1 MAERKLERGPFTARK
16 VETITAK
23 GMHHDGHGLY
33 LQVTETG
40 KSWVY
45 RYTLHGRSREMG
57 LGPLHTISLKEARE
71 KAAACRKLKLEGI
84 DPLEHRNREIAE
96 SRLQAASA
104 VTFKDAAE
112 RYIKAHKASWRN
124 PKHAEQWPSTLNS
137 YVYPVFGDISVQAV
151 DVGLVMKVLEPIW
164 TTKAETASRVRGRIE
179 TVLDWATAHGHRT
192 GENPAR
198 WRGHLENLLPKR
210 SKVQRVEHHAALPFR
225 DIAGFMAALRKQEG
239 IAASALEFLI
249 LTASRTSETIGV
261 TWEEIDLEHAAWTIP
276 ANRIKM
282 EKEHRVPLS
291 ASALAVLERVKKLG
305 TEGFVFPGG
314 KPKRPL
320 SNMAMA
326 KLLERMGRDDITVH
340 GFRSTFR
347 DWAAECT
354 YAPREVAEKAL
365 AHSISDKVEAAYRRG
380 DLFEKRRKLME
391 EWEGACNGVMHP
403 NSPPMN

>member
-1 MAERKLERGPFTARK
+1 
-16 VETITAK
+16 
-23 GMHHDGHGLY
+23 MHHDGHGLY

-57 LGPLHTISLKEARE
+57 LGPFHTISLKEARE

-104 VTFKDAAE
+104 VTFKDAADQF
-112 RYIKAHKASWRN
+112 IKAHKASWRN

-151 DVGLVMKVLEPIW
+151 DVGLVMKVLESIW

-179 TVLDWATAHGHRT
+179 TILDWATAHGHRT

-210 SKVQRVEHHAALPFR
+210 SKVQRVEHHAALPYR
-225 DIAGFMAALRKQEG
+225 EIAGFMAALRKQEG
-239 IAASALEFLI
+239 VAASALEFLI
-249 LTASRTSETIGV
+249 LTASRTGETIGA
-261 TWEEIDLEHAAWTIP
+261 TWDEVDLEHAVWTIP

-282 EKEHRVPLS
+282 AKEHRVPLS

-314 KPKRPL
+314 KTKRPL

-347 DWAAECT
+347 DWAADQT
-354 YAPREVAEKAL
+354 NAPREVAEMAL
-365 AHSISDKVEAAYRRG
+365 AHAISDKVEAAYRRG
-380 DLFEKRRKLME
+380 NLFEKRQKLME
-391 EWEGACNGVMHP
+391 EWATVCDGKPETYAAP
-403 NSPPMN
+403 Q